1 VTREKLRHG
10 HFFGSSQDKDQR
22 RGFFM
27 TGEKGYRT
35 IKALVIDF
43 VHRCNGHVSFEAL
56 TEAVRRQFPTSKWK
70 KSHWAWYRQ
79 QILHGRFR
87 AMFSDDEL
95 TALAGARST
104 SSGSQA
110 SGPLVSY
117 EGKPL
122 IRGPVAKDPEVKR
135 IGDAILD
142 NVRLVIS
149 LAAGDDIDKQFK
161 LNRWVFSR
169 LLQDEIRVK
178 RPIKRKLWD
187 SAIRTRQVPACAA
200 CREKFES
207 LKGVEIHRK
216 DESKGYSEAN
226 CELLCRECHQ
236 ELD

>member
-1 VTREKLRHG
+1 MANANG
-10 HFFGSSQDKDQR
+10 C
-22 RGFFM
+22 
-27 TGEKGYRT
+27 RT
-35 IKALVIDF
+35 IKALVLDF

-56 TEAVRRQFPTSKWK
+56 TDAVRRQFPTSKWK

-87 AMFSDDEL
+87 SMFSDDEL
-95 TALAGARST
+95 TALADTGSI
-104 SSGSQA
+104 SSGPPVSESPANHQA
-110 SGPLVSY
+110 
-117 EGKPL
+117 EPL

-142 NVRLVIS
+142 NARFVIS
-149 LAAGDDIDKQFK
+149 LAAGDDIDKRFK

-187 SAIRTRQVPACAA
+187 SAVRTGQAPACAA

-236 ELD
+236 ELE

>member
-1 VTREKLRHG
+1 MASEN
-10 HFFGSSQDKDQR
+10 
-22 RGFFM
+22 
-27 TGEKGYRT
+27 GYRT

-56 TEAVRRQFPTSKWK
+56 TDAVRRQFPASKWK

-95 TALAGARST
+95 TALAGTGSI
-104 SSGSQA
+104 SSGSPVLELPANHQA
-110 SGPLVSY
+110 
-117 EGKPL
+117 EPL
-122 IRGPVAKDPEVKR
+122 IRGPVAKDPDVKR

-149 LAAGDDIDKQFK
+149 LAAGDDIDKRFK

-169 LLQDEIRVK
+169 LMQDEIRVK
-178 RPIKRKLWD
+178 RPIKRRLWD
-187 SAIRTRQVPACAA
+187 SGMHTCQACGEAFA
-200 CREKFES
+200 S
-207 LKGVEIHRK
+207 LKGVEIHRR
-216 DESKGYSEAN
+216 DESQGYSEVN